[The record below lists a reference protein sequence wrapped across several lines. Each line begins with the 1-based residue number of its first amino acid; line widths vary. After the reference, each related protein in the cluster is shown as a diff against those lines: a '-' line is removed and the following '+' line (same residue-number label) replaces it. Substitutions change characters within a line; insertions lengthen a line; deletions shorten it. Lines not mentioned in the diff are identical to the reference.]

1 MICSGLC
8 RFLPLVV
15 IEDLLAQTGLKTFIT
30 PGSDFQKQANNAW
43 YRKSEPVTIAAEA
56 SSSHDR

>member
-30 PGSDFQKQANNAW
+30 PGSDFQKQAT
-43 YRKSEPVTIAAEA
+43 VTGSDFLYQAL
-56 SSSHDR
+56 